1 MKIWLKNEIESKKK
15 NFNKKTKKKKGPKWK
30 KKNLWEIVIEKLNW
44 IK

>member
-1 MKIWLKNEIESKKK
+1 MKLKVKKK
-15 NFNKKTKKKKGPKWK
+15 TLTKKPKKKGPKWK

>member
-1 MKIWLKNEIESKKK
+1 MKLKVKKK
-15 NFNKKTKKKKGPKWK
+15 TLTKKPKKKKGPKWK

>member
-15 NFNKKTKKKKGPKWK
+15 NFNKKTKKKGIKMKE
-30 KKNLWEIVIEKLNW
+30 KNLWEIVIEKLNW